1 MSELK
6 TDNYKKMIWHI
17 TKREIYDNLNSLRF
31 ALTTV
36 LLIALMVT
44 NAVRHLREHPQR
56 VQEYQGAVIESLNRL
71 TAHADGSLYKLAQYG
86 PGNFYKKP
94 SPLHFCANG
103 GESLLP
109 DTVKVGKPPVFATD
123 SDDNVLLE
131 GIWSLSY
138 PDANLQNKNVG
149 PDVSQVDWAFIIGY
163 VLSLIALLFT
173 FDAFSGERERGTLRL
188 MLANSV
194 PRHTVLIGK
203 FLGALLSIS
212 IPFILAVLMNLLLI
226 STANAVH
233 LTTEAWGRLGLIFFL
248 ALLYTSL
255 FVALG
260 LLISTRAQR
269 SAVSLMILLLT
280 WVTFVVFMPSTLAS
294 IASGFSPAV
303 SFDEF
308 WKQRN
313 PVQENLWD
321 KYEKW
326 LWSSKLDDDTLRAKS
341 EFYTEHV
348 EREERRHEER
358 LKYRTSQVHR
368 AHAIASISPATL
380 LQHLIEAFAGTGFER
395 HLQFAGNVQRY
406 AHQFRE
412 FIVDTDRG
420 DPESLH
426 IIGIR
431 EGMSQQSINSKSV
444 PRFED
449 TLSLS
454 QDFNAAAMEILLLA
468 LFVVVLLSGAY
479 LAFVRVEV

>member
-1 MSELK
+1 M
-6 TDNYKKMIWHI
+6 WHI

-31 ALTTV
+31 ALTTI
-36 LLIALMVT
+36 LLLVLMVT
-44 NAVRHLREHPQR
+44 NAVRHLREHPKR
-56 VQEYQGAVIESLNRL
+56 VQRYQNAVTESLNHL
-71 TAHADGSLYKLAQYG
+71 TDRADASLYILAQHG

-103 GESLLP
+103 GGPLLP
-109 DTVKVGKPPVFATD
+109 DTVEVEEPFVFASD
-123 SDDNVLLE
+123 SEGNSVLE
-131 GIWSLSY
+131 GVWSLSY
-138 PDANLQNKNVG
+138 PDANLQNKDVG
-149 PDVSQVDWAFIIGY
+149 PDVLQVDWAFIIGY
-163 VLSLIALLFT
+163 ILSLIAVLFT
-173 FDAFSGERERGTLRL
+173 FDAISGERERGTLRL

-203 FLGALLSIS
+203 FLGALISIS
-212 IPFILAVLMNLLLI
+212 IPFALAVLVNLLLI
-226 STANAVH
+226 STANTVH
-233 LTTEAWGRLGLIFFL
+233 LSTEAWGRLGIIFFL

-269 SAVSLMILLLT
+269 SSVSLMILLLT

-313 PVQENLWD
+313 PAQEDLWD
-321 KYEKW
+321 KYGKW
-326 LWSSKLDDDTLRAKS
+326 VWSSKLDDRTLRGKS
-341 EFYTEHV
+341 DFYTENADRS
-348 EREERRHEER
+348 ERWRAER
-358 LKYRTSQVHR
+358 LKYRSAQVHR
-368 AHAIASISPATL
+368 ARAITSISPATL

-395 HLQFAGNVQRY
+395 HLQFVENTQLY
-406 AHQFRE
+406 ARQFRE

-431 EGMSQQSINSKSV
+431 EGMSQKPISPEAV

-454 QDFNAAAMEILLLA
+454 KDFNTAAMELLLLV

>member
-1 MSELK
+1 
-6 TDNYKKMIWHI
+6 MIWHI

-36 LLIALMVT
+36 LLLALMVT
-44 NAVRHLREHPQR
+44 NAVKHLREHPKR
-56 VQEYQGAVIESLNRL
+56 VQRYRDAVTESLNHL
-71 TAHADGSLYKLAQYG
+71 TDRANDSLYTLAQYG

-103 GESLLP
+103 GEPLLP
-109 DTVKVGKPPVFATD
+109 DTVEVEEPFVFATF
-123 SDDNVLLE
+123 SE
-131 GIWSLSY
+131 GDWALVGVWTLVY

-149 PDVSQVDWAFIIGY
+149 PGVSQVDWAFIIGY

-173 FDAFSGERERGTLRL
+173 FDAISGERERGTLRL
-188 MLANSV
+188 MLANSI

-212 IPFILAVLMNLLLI
+212 IPFTLAVLVNLLLI

-233 LTTEAWGRLGLIFFL
+233 LTTEAWGRLGIIFFL

-255 FVALG
+255 FLALG
-260 LLISTRAQR
+260 LLVSTRVQR

-294 IASGFSPAV
+294 IASSFSPAM
-303 SFDEF
+303 SFDKF
-308 WKQRN
+308 WKQRT
-313 PVQENLWD
+313 PIQEDLWD
-321 KYEKW
+321 KYGEW
-326 LWSSKLDDDTLRAKS
+326 LWSDELDDSTLRAKS
-341 EFYTEHV
+341 EFFTKNV
-348 EREERRHEER
+348 ERSERWREER
-358 LKYRTSQVHR
+358 LKYRSSQVHR
-368 AHAIASISPATL
+368 AHAITRISPATL

-395 HLQFAGNVQRY
+395 HLQFVENTQRY
-406 AHQFRE
+406 ARQFRE

-420 DPESLH
+420 NPESLH
-426 IIGIR
+426 IIGVR
-431 EGMSQQSINSKSV
+431 EGMSQKPVSPAAV

-454 QDFNAAAMEILLLA
+454 KDFNTRAIEILLLA

>member
-1 MSELK
+1 MVK
-6 TDNYKKMIWHI
+6 TDNYKTMIWHI

-36 LLIALMVT
+36 LLLALMVT
-44 NAVRHLREHPQR
+44 NAVRHLREHPKR
-56 VQEYQGAVIESLNRL
+56 VQRYQNAVTESLNHL
-71 TAHADGSLYKLAQYG
+71 TNRADASLYTLAQYG

-103 GESLLP
+103 GEPLLP
-109 DTVKVGKPPVFATD
+109 DTVEVDEPPVFATD
-123 SDDNVLLE
+123 SEGNSTLE
-131 GIWSLSY
+131 GVWSLSY

-173 FDAFSGERERGTLRL
+173 FDAISGERERGTLRL
-188 MLANSV
+188 MLANSI

-212 IPFILAVLMNLLLI
+212 IPFILAVLVNLLLI
-226 STANAVH
+226 STANIVH
-233 LTTEAWGRLGLIFFL
+233 LTTEAWGRLGIIFCL

-255 FVALG
+255 FLALG
-260 LLISTRAQR
+260 LLVSTRVQR

-294 IASGFSPAV
+294 IASSFSPAV

-308 WKQRN
+308 WKRRN
-313 PVQENLWD
+313 PIQENLWD
-321 KYEKW
+321 KYKEG
-326 LWSSKLDDDTLRAKS
+326 LRSSKLDDRGLRAKS
-341 EFYTEHV
+341 EFYTENA
-348 EREERRHEER
+348 EREERWHEER
-358 LKYRTSQVHR
+358 LKYQSSQVRR
-368 AHAIASISPATL
+368 AHAITGISPATL

-395 HLQFAGNVQRY
+395 HLQFVENTQRY
-406 AHQFRE
+406 TRQFRE
-412 FIVDTDRG
+412 FIIDTDRG

-426 IIGIR
+426 IIGVR
-431 EGMSQQSINSKSV
+431 EGMSQKSVNPAAV

-454 QDFNAAAMEILLLA
+454 EDFNTRAVEMLLLM

-479 LAFVRVEV
+479 LAFIRVEV